1 MSYQFPQHIDKEK
14 IFIVQRS
21 EIEGRLEPE
30 FYKPSIANLEKII
43 REKSSLKLRDYALSV
58 SGGATPKKTEGDKY
72 YADKETGFPFLRVQ
86 NLNTDGTLSFDD
98 CLYINKETHEGML
111 YRSQVSEGDLLVK
124 ITGVGRMA
132 IASVAPDG
140 FVGNTNQHMVVVKTG
155 NKTIS
160 EYLARYLNLDII
172 EKIASRHSTGGT
184 RPALDYPSVKN
195 LPIIKGVDFSSIDV
209 AIESKKQKESEAQ
222 QLLDSIDAYLL
233 NELGI
238 ILPYEDYGLAKRMFY
253 TCSSECI
260 DKRIDPKKYSPK
272 TKDLCCAIENSLFP
286 TSSLASFVVDS
297 CSGDWGSDGEV
308 DVIPQGWTKCIVLRG
323 TEFDNRYNLSIS
335 QDKVKQ
341 RLIQTEKFKKNRPF
355 LNDIIIEKSG
365 GSEDQP
371 VGRVAIIDDED
382 YNGIPLFF
390 SNFLMKIRVKGIDAN
405 YLYYFLKTMYNIGVT
420 DSMQSQTNG
429 IRNLLTKEF
438 LEQKVVVP
446 STEKQR
452 EISNHIAEIRLKA
465 KQLQE
470 EGKIIL
476 ANAKKEVEQM
486 IIGGQ

>member
-1 MSYQFPQHIDKEK
+1 MYQVPHYIDNNKV
-14 IFIVQRS
+14 FIVQRS

-30 FYKPSIANLEKII
+30 FYRPSIADLEKII
-43 REKSSLKLRDYALSV
+43 RGKSSHKLRDYALSV

-72 YADKETGFPFLRVQ
+72 YADKETGVPFLRVQ
-86 NLNTDGTLSFDD
+86 NLNTDGTISFDD

-111 YRSQVSEGDLLVK
+111 SRSQVSEGDLLVK

-132 IASVAPDG
+132 IASVAPEG
-140 FVGNTNQHMVVVKTG
+140 FVGNTNQHMVVVKTA
-155 NKTIS
+155 NKEIS
-160 EYLARYLNLDII
+160 KYLARYLNLDII

-195 LPIIKGVDFSSIDV
+195 LPIIEGIDFSPIDR
-209 AIESKKQKESEAQ
+209 AIELKKQKESEAQ
-222 QLLDSIDAYLL
+222 KLLDSIDAYLL

-238 ILPYEDYGLAKRMFY
+238 ILPNENYGIEKRMFY
-253 TCSSECI
+253 ISSSECV

-272 TKDLCCAIENSLFP
+272 TKDLYRAIENSLFP
-286 TSSLASFVVDS
+286 KYSLASFIVNS

-308 DVIPQGWTKCIVLRG
+308 DIVPPGWTKCVVLRG
-323 TEFDNRYNLSIS
+323 TEFDNMYNLSIS
-335 QDKVKQ
+335 QEKVKK
-341 RLIQTEKFKKNRPF
+341 RLIQTDKFQKIQPR

-365 GSEDQP
+365 GSDDQP
-371 VGRVAIIDDED
+371 VGRVAIVDIED
-382 YNGIPLFF
+382 YNSIPLSF

-405 YLYYFLKTMYNIGVT
+405 YLYYYLKTIYNIGGT

-429 IRNLLTKEF
+429 IRNLITKEY

-446 STEKQR
+446 SPEKQQ
-452 EISNHIAEIRLKA
+452 EISNHISELRLKA

-470 EGKIIL
+470 EGESIL
-476 ANAKKEVEQM
+476 ENAQKEVERM
-486 IIGGQ
+486 IIG